1 MFFYAVILSAFLTII
16 LALFL
21 LLNIVTGR
29 HRSKTW
35 VFTFLFFCLF
45 MYSFV
50 IFPEKGDLIR
60 ALTKKSVATT
70 ASPSPLQVS
79 KIVDVPVI
87 SQLPELPRGCEVT
100 SLAMLLKFKG
110 IEIDK
115 MELAKL
121 IQKDPT
127 PYQIIEGKVYF
138 GNPNEGFVGNI
149 YNLDEPGYGVYHK
162 PIKELAESILPNQV
176 VDLTGSDFS
185 DLELSISKE
194 LPVWVIINSRYKPL
208 PTNEFRVWDTSK
220 GEVTI
225 TYREHSVVMTG
236 YDKEYIY
243 FNDPLTGEKN
253 KKASKQNFISAWEQ
267 MGRQAISFYD

>member
-1 MFFYAVILSAFLTII
+1 MFFYAVIVSAFLTII

-21 LLNIVTGR
+21 LLNIVKGR
-29 HRSKTW
+29 HRSKILI
-35 VFTFLFFCLF
+35 FTFLFFCLF
-45 MYSFV
+45 LYSLIV
-50 IFPEKGDLIR
+50 FPEKGDLKR
-60 ALTKKSVATT
+60 EVPKKSVTATE
-70 ASPSPLQVS
+70 SPLQVS

-100 SLAMLLKFKG
+100 SLAMLLNFKG

-115 MELAKL
+115 LELAKL

-127 PYQIIEGKVYF
+127 PYQIREGKVYF
-138 GNPNEGFVGNI
+138 GNPNEGFVGDI

-185 DLELSISKE
+185 DLELSISNE

-208 PTNEFRVWDTSK
+208 PKNEFRVWDTSE

-225 TYREHSVVMTG
+225 TYREHSVVITG

-253 KKASKQNFISAWEQ
+253 KKAPKQDFISAWEQ